1 MIFIGRILTEETK
14 KKRRIVF
21 YNKAIDKAKSEIGKK
36 YNRLTI
42 TDIDYEKSYDSYFNK
57 KYHRIF
63 LDMLQ
68 LINKEIINVYNG
80 NSKGY
85 FRNCYSYYIK

>member
-57 KYHRIF
+57 KYHRIYVRTKC
-63 LDMLQ
+63 DCGETPPQ
-68 LINKEIINVYNG
+68 IN
-80 NSKGY
+80 
-85 FRNCYSYYIK
+85 